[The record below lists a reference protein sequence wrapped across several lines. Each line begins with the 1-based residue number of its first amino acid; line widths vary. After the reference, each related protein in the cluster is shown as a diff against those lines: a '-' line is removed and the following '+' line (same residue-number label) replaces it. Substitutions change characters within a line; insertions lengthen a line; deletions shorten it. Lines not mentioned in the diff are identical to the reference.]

1 MKNRK
6 ILLPFIMIVLLVIV
20 SLSAAGPAF
29 AYQVYRVRPGD
40 SVYQIADWFGV
51 KPENLVRINQ
61 LEDSTKI
68 VKGQI
73 LLIPEPFL
81 KNDEQLY
88 ITRKGDTLRTI
99 ALRFKVTIRWLLD
112 RNHRT
117 INESLFAGQMLRV
130 PAAPKKGTGSSK
142 PATSK
147 SPGSKYVYNIPKLIA
162 RHPGTVFLKGPSWGK
177 RVAFTFDDGPDPKY
191 TPAILD
197 VLGALGV
204 KATFFLKGK
213 NLRPGQEWV
222 VARMVREGHL
232 VGNHTLNHV
241 NLRKMGKPRIAWEI
255 ARTETGV
262 RAIIHR
268 ETALLRPPYGEMSE
282 EGLDWLV
289 SQGYR
294 MINWSVDSGDWRA
307 RSPEEIIIK
316 TLTQVQPGSIILF
329 HSAGGEGQDLTPTIK
344 ALPDLVNTLRGRGYK
359 IVPLTSLLSIPA
371 YK

>member
-6 ILLPFIMIVLLVIV
+6 ILLPFFMIVLLMIV
-20 SLSAAGPAF
+20 SLGAAGPAL

-40 SVYQIADWFGV
+40 SVYQIADWYGV
-51 KPENLVRINQ
+51 KPKNLVQVNQ
-61 LEDSTKI
+61 LEDPAKI

-73 LLIPEPFL
+73 LLIPEPSL
-81 KNDEQLY
+81 KNDERLY
-88 ITRKGDTLRTI
+88 IARKGDTLRTI
-99 ALRFKVTIRWLLD
+99 ALRFKVTIQWLLD

-130 PAAPKKGTGSSK
+130 PATPKKETGSSK
-142 PATSK
+142 PAPSQ

-177 RVAFTFDDGPDPKY
+177 RVAFTFDDGPDTKY

-197 VLGALGV
+197 VLGTLGV
-204 KATFFLKGK
+204 KATFFLKGQ
-213 NLRPGQEWV
+213 NLKPGQEWV
-222 VARMVREGHL
+222 VVRMVREGHL
-232 VGNHTLNHV
+232 VGNHTYHHV
-241 NLRKMGKPRIAWEI
+241 NLRKMDTPRIALEVE
-255 ARTETGV
+255 RTETGV
-262 RAIIHR
+262 KAIIHR

-282 EGLDWLV
+282 VGLDWLV

-307 RSPEEIIIK
+307 KSAEEMIIN

-329 HSAGGEGQDLTPTIK
+329 HSAGGEGEDLTPTIK
-344 ALPDLVNTLRGRGYK
+344 ALPDLVNTLRERGYQ
-359 IVPLTSLLSIPA
+359 IVPLTNLLSIPA